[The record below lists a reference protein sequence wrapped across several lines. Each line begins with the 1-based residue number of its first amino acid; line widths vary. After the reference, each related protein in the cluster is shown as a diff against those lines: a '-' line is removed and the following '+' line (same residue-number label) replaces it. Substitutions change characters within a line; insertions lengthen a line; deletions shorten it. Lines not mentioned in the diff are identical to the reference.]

1 MNVVTLDQAI
11 NTAAQL
17 PPDRQDMLIDI
28 LSRRRI
34 EARRNEIMTDAID
47 SIIAFR
53 QGRLKEQSAQDAIA
67 ELHQAIEDDE

>member
-17 PPDRQDMLIDI
+17 PQVQQDMLIDI

-34 EARRNEIMTDAID
+34 ETRRNEIMADAND

-53 QGRLKEQSAQDAIA
+53 QGRLKEQSAQDAIT